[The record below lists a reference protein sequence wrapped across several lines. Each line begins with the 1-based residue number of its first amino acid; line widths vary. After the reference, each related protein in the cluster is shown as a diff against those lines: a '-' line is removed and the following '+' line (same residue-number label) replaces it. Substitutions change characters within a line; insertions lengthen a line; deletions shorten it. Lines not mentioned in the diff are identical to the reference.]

1 MQQVNLYTEEFR
13 PRIVI
18 LPLMQMAVLYGVL
31 LSILILISVWLSF
44 EQADL
49 DAQLENTR
57 QSLSIQRD
65 AKTSLE
71 AKVAMLRLDDAL
83 LRQNKRLKQ
92 QIQARKALLE
102 TLDSVSVRDTQG
114 FSSYMVGLARQT
126 NQQLW
131 LTRINLAESGASMAL
146 EGVAVS
152 GKQVPAYLER
162 LKQEPVFVG
171 RNFTTFDLKQDE
183 KNASRIH
190 FQLQAVPK
198 ETVELIVSQR
208 RGLPD
213 ATKLVEESRNER

>member
-114 FSSYMVGLARQT
+114 FSSYMVGLAR
-126 NQQLW
+126 
-131 LTRINLAESGASMAL
+131 
-146 EGVAVS
+146 
-152 GKQVPAYLER
+152 
-162 LKQEPVFVG
+162 
-171 RNFTTFDLKQDE
+171 
-183 KNASRIH
+183 
-190 FQLQAVPK
+190 
-198 ETVELIVSQR
+198 
-208 RGLPD
+208 
-213 ATKLVEESRNER
+213 

>member
-131 LTRINLAESGASMAL
+131 LTRINVAESGASMAL

>member
-92 QIQARKALLE
+92 QIQALKALFE

-131 LTRINLAESGASMAL
+131 LTRINVAESGA
-146 EGVAVS
+146 
-152 GKQVPAYLER
+152 
-162 LKQEPVFVG
+162 
-171 RNFTTFDLKQDE
+171 
-183 KNASRIH
+183 
-190 FQLQAVPK
+190 
-198 ETVELIVSQR
+198 
-208 RGLPD
+208 
-213 ATKLVEESRNER
+213 

>member
-44 EQADL
+44 EQVDL

-131 LTRINLAESGASMAL
+131 LTRINIAESGASMAL

>member
-131 LTRINLAESGASMAL
+131 LTRINIAESGASMAL

>member
-1 MQQVNLYTEEFR
+1 
-13 PRIVI
+13 
-18 LPLMQMAVLYGVL
+18 
-31 LSILILISVWLSF
+31 ISVWLSF

-131 LTRINLAESGASMAL
+131 LTRINVAESGASMAL